1 MAQRAGEVSVQVMRS
16 GRGKVR
22 IVRGVSLPSKGVTFS
37 AHVGGRH
44 PLLLLSPITK
54 PDSDHLLLQTQLFSQ
69 HGYFLIVRNE
79 YFVSKKEIFFVGKE
93 EAFSDLFF
101 FCVTRIVYWDL

>member
-22 IVRGVSLPSKGVTFS
+22 IVRGVSLPGQGVIFS
-37 AHVGGRH
+37 SHVRGRH

-54 PDSDHLLLQTQLFSQ
+54 PDSDHLLLQTKLFSQ

-79 YFVSKKEIFFVGKE
+79 YFVSKKKYFLSKKKKPFQTY
-93 EAFSDLFF
+93 FSS
-101 FCVTRIVYWDL
+101 V